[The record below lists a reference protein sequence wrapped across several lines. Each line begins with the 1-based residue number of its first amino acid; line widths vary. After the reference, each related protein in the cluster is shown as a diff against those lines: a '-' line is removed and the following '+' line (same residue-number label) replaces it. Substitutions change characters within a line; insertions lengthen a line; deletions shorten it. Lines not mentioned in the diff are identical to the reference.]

1 VKSAAHSRIFPAYP
15 HYTAVF
21 QFLLECPSLVF
32 MSLAYIKT
40 LKNTVMKTFEKNYIA
55 KGKQIK
61 GMQIVRIS
69 IKVEDILQHAHE
81 YKGEQYLTFEVAKL
95 QNPDSFGNDY
105 TVYVNKLV
113 ETEEKSQ
120 KTAPKTAPPAEK
132 SPKNTK
138 KPAKATKK
146 PSNNEIPF

>member
-1 VKSAAHSRIFPAYP
+1 
-15 HYTAVF
+15 
-21 QFLLECPSLVF
+21 
-32 MSLAYIKT
+32 
-40 LKNTVMKTFEKNYIA
+40 MKTFEKNYIA
-55 KGKQIK
+55 KGKKIN

-81 YKGEQYLTFEVAKL
+81 YKGEHYLTFEVAKL

-120 KTAPKTAPPAEK
+120 KTAPKTALTEEK
-132 SPKNTK
+132 PRKSAK
-138 KPAKATKK
+138 KTAKATRE
-146 PSNNEIPF
+146 PAHDEIPF

>member
-1 VKSAAHSRIFPAYP
+1 
-15 HYTAVF
+15 
-21 QFLLECPSLVF
+21 
-32 MSLAYIKT
+32 
-40 LKNTVMKTFEKNYIA
+40 MKTFEKNYIA

-95 QNPDSFGNDY
+95 QNPDSFGNEY

-113 ETEEKSQ
+113 ETEEKP
-120 KTAPKTAPPAEK
+120 KATAPKTATPEDK
-132 SPKNTK
+132 TRK
-138 KPAKATKK
+138 KTSKKANATRE
-146 PSNNEIPF
+146 PDNQEIPF